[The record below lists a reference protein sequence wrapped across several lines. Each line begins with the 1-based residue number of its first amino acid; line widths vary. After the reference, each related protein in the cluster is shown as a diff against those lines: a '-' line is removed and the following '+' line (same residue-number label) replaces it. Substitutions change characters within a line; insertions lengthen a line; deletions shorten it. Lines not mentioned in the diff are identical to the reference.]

1 MEQFLKLRFGEL
13 TEKLKLFMKTL
24 YTHLPRSLL
33 KIEHVKEMFG
43 AMDCFRCL
51 ESWLNQDR
59 FKEALHAFEYG
70 SNRGYFEWSPS
81 SERDKCLEKLNSLH
95 ESITLPKEREIAK
108 FCLSNACVV
117 LCTASSSIRMDT
129 EEMDPLQF
137 VVIDEAAMLKECET
151 AIPLQLPGLC
161 HCILIGDEKQLP
173 ALVMSKIAEK
183 AVFGRSLFERLVS
196 LGHKKLMLDVQYR
209 MHPSISLFPCRE
221 FYDDKLSNAPNVKE
235 SCYTKQFLEGEIY
248 AFIGTRKKVSIGIIS
263 PYNAQV
269 YEIQEKLKQ
278 YTSASGQDQNLSISI
293 RSIDGFQGG
302 EEDVIIFSTVRSNGS
317 GKVGFLSNTQ
327 RANVALTRAS
337 VDEDKNLARAM
348 NDALFEL
355 ELLQE
360 SESYFKKL
368 SLGGTS
374 KSARKNFSGPRKPR
388 RH

>member
-1 MEQFLKLRFGEL
+1 
-13 TEKLKLFMKTL
+13 
-24 YTHLPRSLL
+24 
-33 KIEHVKEMFG
+33 
-43 AMDCFRCL
+43 
-51 ESWLNQDR
+51 
-59 FKEALHAFEYG
+59 
-70 SNRGYFEWSPS
+70 
-81 SERDKCLEKLNSLH
+81 
-95 ESITLPKEREIAK
+95 
-108 FCLSNACVV
+108 
-117 LCTASSSIRMDT
+117 
-129 EEMDPLQF
+129 MDPLQF
-137 VVIDEAAMLKECET
+137 VAIDEAAMLKECES

-183 AVFGRSLFERLVS
+183 ALFGRSLFERLVS
-196 LGHKKLMLDVQYR
+196 LGRKKLMLDVQYR
-209 MHPSISLFPCRE
+209 MHPSISLFPCKE

-248 AFIGTRKKVSIGIIS
+248 GPYSFINIAKGKEQLGRCGRSSKNMVEVAVVSEIIASLRKALMGTRKKVSIGIIS

-293 RSIDGFQGG
+293 RSVDGFQGG
-302 EEDVIIFSTVRSNGS
+302 EEDIIIFSAVRSNGS

-327 RANVALTRAS
+327 RANVALTRARYCLWILGNAATLMNSDSVWKKLVLDANNRGCFHS

-355 ELLQE
+355 ELLQ
-360 SESYFKKL
+360 SESHFKKL

-374 KSARKNFSGPRKPR
+374 ESGRKNFSRPRKPR
-388 RH
+388 FV